1 MKTSP
6 CDLRTKS
13 KILAVSPAYLQPHHM
28 PPPLS
33 SSNIQSSSLPQGL
46 CPHFL
51 ESCPLFPTPR
61 DLISQACPASSVVPS
76 HLVTLHIHT
85 SILTH
90 SKALTPA
97 AEDLSLL
104 CVLLGLGCCARAFST
119 CQEQG
124 PLFIAGGRL
133 LTVVASLAAE
143 HGLWG
148 TWGSAV
154 GVHRLSC
161 GAACGIFL
169 DQGLNPCPW
178 HRQADS
184 HPLSH
189 QGSPIGAT
197 SDVPRR
203 QIRLSSMWQE
213 NPHVQFRNR
222 RYSAA

>member
-104 CVLLGLGCCARAFST
+104 CVLSLFTGLLGVGPWPYGCSLHTEHRAWCLHT
-119 CQEQG
+119 
-124 PLFIAGGRL
+124 
-133 LTVVASLAAE
+133 ASAQSVTE
-143 HGLWG
+143 GQ
-148 TWGSAV
+148 V
-154 GVHRLSC
+154 K
-161 GAACGIFL
+161 
-169 DQGLNPCPW
+169 
-178 HRQADS
+178 
-184 HPLSH
+184 
-189 QGSPIGAT
+189 
-197 SDVPRR
+197 
-203 QIRLSSMWQE
+203 
-213 NPHVQFRNR
+213 
-222 RYSAA
+222 